1 MQVRSTGNK
10 SAACHKLPHF
20 GEAQPLSIVALPE
33 ARKCTIGVVR
43 HCLCHA
49 SRRQTA
55 PDEFG
60 EARLRAHAQKRG
72 AQLQDVQ
79 RWRAFLISLL
89 EPLQSPALIAKTAVN
104 HGEVERGD
112 VTELGSLPQVV
123 EQLESFSS
131 LSQPSICESQ
141 LRSRPR
147 TPSRGC

>member
-1 MQVRSTGNK
+1 MSCDHLRVREPRRK
-10 SAACHKLPHF
+10 RLARR
-20 GEAQPLSIVALPE
+20 IVSLDDHGPGRRCVNATQYSALPE

-43 HCLCHA
+43 HCLSHA

-104 HGEVERGD
+104 HG
-112 VTELGSLPQVV
+112 
-123 EQLESFSS
+123 
-131 LSQPSICESQ
+131 
-141 LRSRPR
+141 
-147 TPSRGC
+147 